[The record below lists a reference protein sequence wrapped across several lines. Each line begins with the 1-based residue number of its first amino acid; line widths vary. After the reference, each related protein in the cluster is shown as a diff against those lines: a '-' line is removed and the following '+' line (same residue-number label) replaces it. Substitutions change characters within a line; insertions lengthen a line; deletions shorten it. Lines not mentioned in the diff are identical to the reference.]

1 LTESASILK
10 VPNRRGFQS
19 KLDFLAILRIRG
31 PGDPLFGILDPAG
44 VSFTSTPR
52 GGGVVRE
59 SPGGGIWDLSPGRGE
74 ASWDPTGPRRD
85 SGDRGTPPGVTG
97 GSPRGVDVKPLLAR
111 RPGPRIGDL
120 GSWGS
125 RDLGTGA
132 SQAPGGAR
140 GHPSGVPDLWSRRP
154 SGPGLPDP
162 TGSPDRGPEPQK
174 GSPAPGGGV
183 VLHQP
188 LAAGP
193 RGSRR
198 GLSGPATP
206 RSASP
211 SRPPRASSVHRIV
224 GSGEYRS

>member
-10 VPNRRGFQS
+10 IPNRRGFQS

-59 SPGGGIWDLSPGRGE
+59 SPGGVFGTPPRDGERPPGTPRGPG
-74 ASWDPTGPRRD
+74 ATP
-85 SGDRGTPPGVTG
+85 GTRVPPPGVTG

-111 RPGPRIGDL
+111 RPGPGIGDL

-132 SQAPGGAR
+132 SRAPGGAR

-154 SGPGLPDP
+154 PGPGLPDP

-211 SRPPRASSVHRIV
+211 SRPPRALSVHRIV